1 MATLNFPSNPNPGD
15 TYSPPGSTKVY
26 AWNGYAWVV
35 VTSASS
41 VTNFTAVTVHV
52 TSTATSIGTGTG
64 ALIVEGGASIGGDLF
79 VGGTFYAGGGLV
91 LTTASLNL
99 SLNEGSDIQLV
110 IVPPSGAIEI
120 NNTSTLQS
128 VTGRGSTTTNV
139 VTFANTTNATSITTG
154 AIVVSGGVAVTKN
167 LVVGSTATIYR
178 DLIVNSSTY
187 LTKVTATDIVSITS
201 AIAATT
207 SGTGSVN
214 VTGGVY
220 VGNNIV
226 VASTA
231 ASTITNTL
239 NALYVAGGAGVGS
252 LLVTG
257 QAVFQNDVVF
267 SGETT
272 YVYSTN
278 TVYTDNLI
286 ELHTPI
292 PGPVWAVDDGKD
304 IGIKFH
310 YYKDAADQ
318 SGALVLANDTKWLEW
333 YSTGAEGTSTFVGS
347 AYGTFKTGSI
357 VLANTAT
364 STSTNTGALI
374 VSGGIGLGGAL
385 YSGNN
390 ISGATV
396 NARNL
401 TDGRVALV
409 GANGQL
415 TDAAGLTY
423 NTLTNILSATISTT
437 NGLAGGA
444 PGSLPYQ
451 SNTGTTTFAPIGA
464 IGYVLTSDGNV
475 PVWSPATGGSGGTS
489 DQATTATNI
498 KFGADMQIPYQI
510 SAGTT
515 RFKDTFKYDY
525 TLDTLRTVNA
535 AFTGTNVGSS
545 TITGAVTIVGGIGV
559 GGNIYVGGNEVLGG
573 DLAVNGGDIT
583 STATTFNLIN
593 ENVTAV
599 NFAGSATTLIIG
611 SAGGSTTIRNATTV
625 TNTTNSTSTNTGAL
639 VVDGGI
645 GVGGN
650 IYVGGNEVLGGDL
663 AVNGGDITSTAT
675 TFNLINENVTA
686 VNFAGSATTLII
698 GSAGGSTTIRNATTV
713 TNTTNS
719 TSTNTGALVVDGGVG
734 VRSNVYIGGALHVIN
749 TGTSTYFHGD
759 VIPVGIVNLGSH
771 DFPFNSLHLNGNTFY
786 LNTVTLKSASG
797 LEFSVESTAG
807 YVTQTVGNLYLNAG
821 VESTGT
827 STGSLVVTGG
837 AGISGRVNIGNTL
850 TVTGPTILAA
860 LDATATTATS
870 LTVNGNAT
878 ISGIVGITNGSAAN
892 TISDGAVRV
901 TGGVSVAKGMVVGEV
916 IVAGA
921 KGAINTGTVVHA
933 FYSNNSL
940 IASFTSNV
948 ISSTAT
954 VNLDFF
960 DASVYRSAKYLI
972 QVVDGVKVHLSELSI
987 FHDGTSIYLSEYGL
1001 ITNTG
1006 RLGTFN
1012 AVLSGN
1018 VTLNFTPASGVTA
1031 ITIKMVRTTITL

>member
-52 TSTATSIGTGTG
+52 TSTSTSIGTGTG
-64 ALIVEGGASIGGDLF
+64 ALIVDGGASIGGDLF

-99 SLNEGSDIQLV
+99 SLNDGSDIQL
-110 IVPPSGAIEI
+110 ITLQPSGAIEI

-231 ASTITNTL
+231 ASTVTNTL

-286 ELHTPI
+286 ELHTPT

-475 PVWSPATGGSGGTS
+475 PVWSPATGGNGGTS

-559 GGNIYVGGNEVLGG
+559 GGNIYIGGNEVLGG
-573 DLAVNGGDIT
+573 DLAVNGGNIT

-599 NFAGSATTLIIG
+599 NFAGSATSVVVG
-611 SAGGSTTIRNATTV
+611 SAGGSTTIRNATTI
-625 TNTTNSTSTNTGAL
+625 TNATNSTSTNTGAL
-639 VVDGGI
+639 VI
-645 GVGGN
+645 
-650 IYVGGNEVLGGDL
+650 
-663 AVNGGDITSTAT
+663 
-675 TFNLINENVTA
+675 
-686 VNFAGSATTLII
+686 
-698 GSAGGSTTIRNATTV
+698 
-713 TNTTNS
+713 
-719 TSTNTGALVVDGGVG
+719 DGGVG
-734 VRSNVYIGGALHVIN
+734 VRSNVYIGGELHVIN

-1018 VTLNFTPASGVTA
+1018 VTLNFTPASGVNA
-1031 ITIKMVRTTITL
+1031 MTIKMVRTTITL

>member
-231 ASTITNTL
+231 ASTVTNTL

-559 GGNIYVGGNEVLGG
+559 GGNIYIGGNEVLGG
-573 DLAVNGGDIT
+573 DLAVNGGNIT

-599 NFAGSATTLIIG
+599 NFAGSATSVVVG
-611 SAGGSTTIRNATTV
+611 SAGGSTTIRNATTI
-625 TNTTNSTSTNTGAL
+625 TNATNSTSTNTGAL
-639 VVDGGI
+639 VI
-645 GVGGN
+645 
-650 IYVGGNEVLGGDL
+650 
-663 AVNGGDITSTAT
+663 
-675 TFNLINENVTA
+675 
-686 VNFAGSATTLII
+686 
-698 GSAGGSTTIRNATTV
+698 
-713 TNTTNS
+713 
-719 TSTNTGALVVDGGVG
+719 DGGVG
-734 VRSNVYIGGALHVIN
+734 VRSNVYIGGELHVIN

-948 ISSTAT
+948 ITNT
-954 VNLDFF
+954 TPVNLDFF

-972 QVVDGVKVHLSELSI
+972 QIVDGAKVHITELSI
-987 FHDGTSIYLSEYGL
+987 FHDGTTVYINEYG
-1001 ITNTG
+1001 IVTNTG
-1006 RLGTFN
+1006 LLGVFG
-1012 AVLSGN
+1012 AVLSGDI
-1018 VTLNFTPASGVTA
+1018 TLNFTPASGVTA
-1031 ITIKMVRTTITL
+1031 MTIKMVRTTITL